1 MGVKLITEKDGYF
14 LYRVGDY
21 NELWRGKMGVEN
33 SYRAGYVQNPENID
47 MAIAEAEA
55 EMRSLIADWKKYG

>member
-1 MGVKLITEKDGYF
+1 
-14 LYRVGDY
+14 
-21 NELWRGKMGVEN
+21 MGVEN